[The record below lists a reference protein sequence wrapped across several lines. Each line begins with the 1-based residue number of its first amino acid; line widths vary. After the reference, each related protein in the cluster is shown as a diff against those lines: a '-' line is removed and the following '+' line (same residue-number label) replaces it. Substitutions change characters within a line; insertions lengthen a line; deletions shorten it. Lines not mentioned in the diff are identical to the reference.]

1 MRRLI
6 IICEGPTER
15 EFCLSILAP
24 YFIHSGI
31 SIQATLIQ
39 KSMGGIV
46 KWQEIRKQVINTL
59 NQDPSVYV
67 SLFIDYY
74 GLYAK
79 YLFPKWDECEATVDR
94 SKRMTIL
101 EQGME
106 EDIPDAIRYRFI
118 PYIQLHE
125 FEGLLFIDYKYFT
138 QQFEITELNH
148 RLEFQKVFED
158 HPNPEL
164 INNGKE
170 TAPSKRLM
178 KYIQGYNKP
187 IYGNILAECIGVENI
202 RAKCPRFNTWL
213 QNIEDIPVQ
222 QQDN

>member
-24 YFIHSGI
+24 YFMQSGI

-46 KWQEIRKQVINTL
+46 KWKEIRKQIINTL

-79 YLFPKWDECEATVDR
+79 YQFPNWDECEATVNR
-94 SKRMTIL
+94 SDRMTIL

-106 EDIPDAIRYRFI
+106 EDIPDTIRYRFI

-125 FEGLLFIDYKYFT
+125 FEGLLFIDYEYFT
-138 QQFEITELNH
+138 QQFAITELNH
-148 RLEFQKVFED
+148 RAEFKKVFED
-158 HPNPEL
+158 YPNPEL
-164 INNGKE
+164 INNSKE

-187 IYGNILAECIGVENI
+187 IYGNIIAESIGVDNI
-202 RAKCPRFNTWL
+202 RAKCPRFNVWL
-213 QNIEDIPVQ
+213 QNIENIPIPN
-222 QQDN
+222 QDN